1 MSYFL
6 TIGLEI
12 HLKVKSN
19 TKLFCACTNSQDME
33 MLVPNSN
40 ICPVCTGQPGALPV
54 LQYEPM
60 MKSLLMGRALHC
72 TFHDVSGFD
81 RKSYFYPDLPM
92 GYQIT
97 QFHSPTMTDGQLEF
111 FGESFE
117 TSESIGIQQIQ
128 METDTAKSI
137 HTQGASLID
146 YNRAATPLIEI
157 VTKPEFHSGEQVASF
172 LKELQR
178 IARYNDISDADM
190 EKGQMRVDVNISISP
205 VIARPEGSPPGGRD
219 EAIHSEVDR
228 HASLAM
234 TPPLGTR
241 NEIKNMNSISAIMR
255 AIDHEYARQV
265 TVLESGGQIE
275 QATRRWDD
283 ITGESFVMRSKE
295 DALDYRYF
303 PEPDLPPLTIT
314 REILDAVDAAPLLL
328 PSVFI
333 MRCRQ
338 EFGFNKEY
346 INALINDKE
355 TLDYFLACLD
365 DGCDPKETV
374 KRIAGPMLAYTK
386 EHFLTLSELKFERG
400 QFVVF
405 LRMIE
410 EGKLIS
416 NQYKMIME
424 QMIATGKSAEELVKE
439 LWFDQ
444 AGSNDDEILTVVQK
458 VLMDNPSI
466 VEQYKWWKETTI
478 GFFVGQV
485 MKALA
490 GKIDPNKAK
499 SLLEVELRK

>member
-1 MSYFL
+1 MVIFCFLEQFLYMSYLL

-12 HLKVKSN
+12 HLKVKSA

-33 MLVPNSN
+33 MLVPNTN

-54 LQYEPM
+54 LQYETM
-60 MKSLLMGRALHC
+60 MKSLLMGRALKCDIHE
-72 TFHDVSGFD
+72 VSRFD

-97 QFHSPTMTDGQLEF
+97 QFHSPTMTDGQVSF
-111 FGESFE
+111 FNEDFSANE
-117 TSESIGIQQIQ
+117 TIGIQQIQ

-137 HTQGASLID
+137 HTEWSSLID
-146 YNRAATPLIEI
+146 YNRSSTPLIEI
-157 VTKPEFHSGEQVASF
+157 VTKPDFHNAEQVAAF

-190 EKGQMRVDVNISISP
+190 EKGQMRVDVNISISK
-205 VIARPEGSPPGGRD
+205 D
-219 EAIHSEVDR
+219 ENRGI
-228 HASLAM
+228 
-234 TPPLGTR
+234 R
-241 NEIKNMNSISAIMR
+241 NEIKNMNSISAIIR
-255 AIDHEYARQV
+255 AIEHEYNRQV
-265 TVLESGGQIE
+265 QVLESGGTIE

-283 ITGESFVMRSKE
+283 IAGESFVMRSKE

-314 REILDAVDAAPLLL
+314 REIMDEIDESPLLL

-333 MRCRQ
+333 TRCRE
-338 EFGFNKEY
+338 EFGFHKEY

-365 DGCDPKETV
+365 DWCDPKETV
-374 KRIAGPMLAYTK
+374 KRIAWPMLAYTK
-386 EHFLTLSELKFERG
+386 EQFLTLWELKFDRST
-400 QFVVF
+400 FVSF
-405 LRMIE
+405 LRFIAE
-410 EGKLIS
+410 WNLIN
-416 NQYKMIME
+416 NQYKLIME
-424 QMIATGKSAEELVKE
+424 QMIATGKSPEEVVKE

-444 AGSNDDEILTVVQK
+444 VSNNDDEIIAVVQQ
-458 VLMDNPSI
+458 VIANNPWV

-499 SLLEVELRK
+499 ELLEIELHRDM